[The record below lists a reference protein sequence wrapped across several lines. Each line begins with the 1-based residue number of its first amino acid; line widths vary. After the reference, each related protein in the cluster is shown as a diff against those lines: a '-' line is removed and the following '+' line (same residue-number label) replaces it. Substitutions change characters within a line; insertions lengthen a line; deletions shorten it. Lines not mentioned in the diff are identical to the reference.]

1 MNCDEMRPMIG
12 DWLEGELSASDVER
26 VESHLSEC
34 ADCRAE
40 RDETAA
46 LLASAGELERE
57 IAPKRDLWE
66 GIESRIAETGEV
78 VRGPWW
84 SQSWVGWA
92 AAAVLVLAL
101 GVQLN
106 RDRAATV
113 SPGSVAQSSA
123 VTMSAPNSIELIAQT
138 SDAARSRDGLMQVRE
153 DLLRSITERR
163 DSLDPEAQRQVDEN
177 LLIIDQAITSI
188 YQALQDN
195 PQNRELEFLLA
206 STYQREVNFLKQMNL
221 L

>member
-12 DWLEGELSASDVER
+12 DWLDGELSASQVER
-26 VESHLSEC
+26 LESHLAEC

-40 RDETAA
+40 CDETAV

-57 IAPKRDLWE
+57 IAPPRDLWE
-66 GIESRIAETGEV
+66 GIENRIAETGGV

-84 SQSWVGWA
+84 SQSWLGWA

-101 GVQLN
+101 GAQMN
-106 RDRAATV
+106 RDRTPT
-113 SPGSVAQSSA
+113 SSSGSLAQSTTA
-123 VTMSAPNSIELIAQT
+123 TLSAPNSMELIAQT

-177 LLIIDQAITSI
+177 LLVIDQAITSI

-195 PQNRELEFLLA
+195 PENRELEFLLA
-206 STYQREVNFLKQMNL
+206 STYQREVDFLKQMNL